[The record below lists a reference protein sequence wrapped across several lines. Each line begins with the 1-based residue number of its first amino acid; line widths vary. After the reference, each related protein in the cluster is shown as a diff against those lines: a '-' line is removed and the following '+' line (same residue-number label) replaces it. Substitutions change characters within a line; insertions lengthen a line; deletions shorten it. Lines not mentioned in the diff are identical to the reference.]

1 MNLCEAGSGLLST
14 VSGERLPSD
23 KTEIIETIRDGMTK
37 VFVSGGLLAR

>member
-23 KTEIIETIRDGMTK
+23 KTEIIEEIRDGMMT
-37 VFVSGGLLAR
+37 VSVSGG